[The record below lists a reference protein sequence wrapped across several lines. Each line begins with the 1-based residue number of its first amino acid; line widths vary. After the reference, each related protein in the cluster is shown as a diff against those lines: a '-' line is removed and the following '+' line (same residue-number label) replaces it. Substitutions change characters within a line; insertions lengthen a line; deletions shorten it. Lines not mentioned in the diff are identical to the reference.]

1 MENHTVYFADTGGS
15 DNSCEI
21 DDLKGV
27 LVQAF
32 LGLFSLMALVGNL
45 FPPIIFIFSKQ

>member
-32 LGLFSLMALVGNL
+32 LGLFALMTLVG
-45 FPPIIFIFSKQ
+45 ITY